1 VESEPRQLSASPIS
15 IEAPA
20 KLNLCLYLGQRR
32 EDGLHELC
40 SLFEPLVLADAIEV
54 SAADRDEVICAGVE
68 GENLAARALATL
80 RERGWE
86 APPLRIEIEK
96 RIPVAAGL
104 GGGSADAAAV
114 LRLARDPA
122 KDAGWVPDLR
132 GIAAELGADV
142 PSQLDPAFSLV
153 GGAGEKVEKLPA
165 PESHAV
171 LLLPSGGGLSTAAVF
186 AEADRLDLGRSGE
199 ELDSLATRLREAA
212 AAGASPLDYAALLAN
227 DLEPAARSLR
237 PDVGG
242 ALDALRAAGAPLALL
257 TGSGPTAFG
266 LFPTLAEARAAAA
279 ETDRED
285 AIVCEA
291 GRAP

>member
-1 VESEPRQLSASPIS
+1 MRIK
-15 IEAPA
+15 APA
-20 KLNLCLYLGQRR
+20 KLNLCLYLGPRR
-32 EDGLHELC
+32 PDGLHALC
-40 SLFEPLVLADAIEV
+40 SLFEPLALADSIEV
-54 SAADRDEVICAGVE
+54 SAADRDEVICVGVE
-68 GENLAARALATL
+68 GENLAARALAEL
-80 RERGWE
+80 RQQGWN

-114 LRLARDPA
+114 LGLARDPA
-122 KDAGWVPDLR
+122 RGGSGWVPDLPA
-132 GIAAELGADV
+132 IAAELGADV

-165 PESHAV
+165 PAPHAV
-171 LLLPSGGGLSTAAVF
+171 VLLPSGGGLSTAAVF
-186 AEADRLDLGRSGE
+186 AEADRLGLGRGEE

-212 AAGASPLDYAALLAN
+212 AAGGSPLEYTELLAN

-237 PDVGG
+237 PDIDA
-242 ALDALRAAGAPLALL
+242 ALDALRDAGAPHTLL

-266 LFPTLAEARAAAA
+266 LFPTLAEAKSAAAKI
-279 ETDRED
+279 DRGD